1 MKISCPAASP
11 ACPQT
16 CVPPSPLDAPLPY
29 TLQMSTAFL
38 DNVYAAWEETGKM
51 YEKFSAV
58 EVGVP
63 GAGGEYKAAWGFG
76 WTNGAVLDLLER
88 FGVM

>member
-1 MKISCPAASP
+1 MRQNVWPNIQMILIDGAEGFGGAPG
-11 ACPQT
+11 
-16 CVPPSPLDAPLPY
+16 DALAR
-29 TLQMSTAFL
+29 QMSTAFL